1 METQP
6 ARIERMKT
14 YIVRIRERR
23 KSVRR
28 GGHLGSVLFNSV
40 SGIASKKHCNV
51 KMNKMKRVNEE
62 GYLEFS
68 PSSQRRAH
76 LWRGCRNPQGPLP
89 WTDDF
94 RSTILPIRGPLEQ
107 V

>member
-14 YIVRIRERR
+14 YFVRIRERR

-68 PSSQRRAH
+68 PLFSKESPFMEGMSKPARSSAM
-76 LWRGCRNPQGPLP
+76 
-89 WTDDF
+89 D
-94 RSTILPIRGPLEQ
+94 
-107 V
+107 

>member
-68 PSSQRRAH
+68 PLFSKESPFMEGMSKPARSSAM
-76 LWRGCRNPQGPLP
+76 
-89 WTDDF
+89 D
-94 RSTILPIRGPLEQ
+94 
-107 V
+107 